1 MSPKLRLALSIFKL
15 ILPAMALFAIVFVAV
30 SVYLIRDASTPSA
43 RSYLVTPGEYA
54 LLSERGRQI
63 TEETWPNS
71 DGTKSR
77 GWLLRGAAGAPA
89 VVLQH
94 SFGND
99 RSHLLNIGVRLNE
112 ATDFTVLMPDLRA
125 HGPNPEVM
133 HSTLGGCEADDLLSA
148 ISFLRALETKGKTP
162 QVGKS
167 IGVYGVGIGSL
178 AALGAASR
186 EEGISAVL
194 VDSVPLS
201 SVDIL
206 RSVAE
211 RRYPV
216 PGLSFHIADFGAR
229 IFYYDG
235 CFKRETSCDVA
246 KRFKGVS
253 VGIFAGDD
261 YPALKASTESVAV
274 CFPSQVKPVVKTDLR
289 TSGYAIMKASVKE
302 AEEYSD
308 KVTAFFKESLG
319 TSN

>member
-15 ILPAMALFAIVFVAV
+15 VLPALALFAIVFVAV
-30 SVYLIRDASTPSA
+30 SLYLIHDASTPSA

-77 GWLLRGAAGAPA
+77 GWLLRGAPGAPA

-112 ATDFTVLMPDLRA
+112 GTDFTVLMPDLRA

-133 HSTLGGCEADDLLSA
+133 HSSLGGCEGDDLLSA
-148 ISFLRALETKGKTP
+148 VAFLRGLETKGKTL
-162 QVGKS
+162 QVGRS
-167 IGVYGVGIGSL
+167 IGVYGVGIG
-178 AALGAASR
+178 ALSALRAASR
-186 EEGISAVL
+186 GEEISAVL

-216 PGLSFHIADFGAR
+216 PELSFHLADFGAR
-229 IFYYDG
+229 VFYYDG
-235 CFKRETSCDVA
+235 CFKRETSCDIA

-253 VGIFAGDD
+253 AGIFAGDD
-261 YPALKASTESVAV
+261 YPALKASTESVAA
-274 CFPSQVKPVVKTDLR
+274 CFPSEVKPVVKTDLG
-289 TSGYAIMKASVKE
+289 TSGYAIMKASVKD
-302 AEEYSD
+302 AESYSD
-308 KVTAFFKESLG
+308 KVTTYFRQALKDFK
-319 TSN
+319 